1 MPSPAPPP
9 YPCTD
14 DRRRERTHRRRRRAR
29 RAVSASR
36 RVRFDSAR
44 LTTARGGF
52 FRQWDLQK
60 SESHLTRSKARRK
73 ARRPSAVHTPSPASW
88 LRLDVDVDVDR
99 RAREADR
106 PSVARR
112 AARAS
117 ARAHLP
123 GRNGARTRP
132 CTATKK
138 STSRRARGYS
148 ACEPRRTPPSLS
160 ASTAVERAIRYATV
174 SPRKAPRNL
183 AVAPIRVGGTR
194 AMRTKSS
201 PARVGRRGSSFKPR
215 PQK

>member
-1 MPSPAPPP
+1 MPSPEPPP

-112 AARAS
+112 ASRPRAPRRRVHPRARIF
-117 ARAHLP
+117 RAAMEHGQDPVRRRKSRPQGGREATVRVNPDVHLRLFP
-123 GRNGARTRP
+123 RRPRSSERSDTRP
-132 CTATKK
+132 FRLERHPE
-138 STSRRARGYS
+138 TSLW
-148 ACEPRRTPPSLS
+148 PRSES
-160 ASTAVERAIRYATV
+160 VERAR
-174 SPRKAPRNL
+174 
-183 AVAPIRVGGTR
+183 
-194 AMRTKSS
+194 
-201 PARVGRRGSSFKPR
+201 
-215 PQK
+215 